1 MPYGEMQLIAYGS
14 QDLYLTGNPSITFF
28 KAAYKRYTNFATEHI
43 DKQFITSPSFQT
55 TSNTIAKCKI
65 DRNGDLIGDIY
76 LVYDLPNI
84 YSSPKTT
91 YDNNDISIDSTGDSE
106 YFRWIKNIG
115 ENIIYKTSLYIDG
128 LLIDEQYGTWMNIW
142 NELTLSSGK
151 RSSYDKITGNIST
164 LNNPVN
170 YNGSLNDDPIA
181 PSINAYRLYIPL
193 PFWFC
198 NNPGLA
204 IPLISLQYNELFI
217 HIEFNPL
224 NYLFT
229 IGGNDPLSPSG
240 IFDDNYIDNFIV
252 NTLDNENTK
261 SLKEKLLDTNSEY
274 NLFWKFITGGVDNI
288 GNLKWNMN
296 TYLDVNYI
304 YLDSDERKKFAQV
317 SQEYLITQLQTQR
330 FLLNNI
336 DNGLKGSNNILNL
349 NLNQPVKEII
359 WILRRN
365 DIDKRNQWNN
375 YTTSLYDYDFNTNM
389 LNYGSTFSSNI
400 IYPKH
405 PTNNNGYAPNYYKS
419 LYTFKYLTKPVFD
432 SSKDFNNYYQQ
443 NPSTSFNQIN
453 NIMYSAKLIFNGN
466 ERFSTKD
473 NNFFNYLQPYKHHTN
488 TPSPGVNVYSF
499 SLYPEDHQPSG
510 SCNMSRISNVQLDIA
525 IRWLVKIDSSSEDTL
540 LNEGYELLL
549 FGTNYNVLRIMGGMG
564 GLVFA
569 N

>member
-43 DKQFITSPSFQT
+43 DKQFQTSPSFQT

-84 YSSPKTT
+84 YSNERES
-91 YDNNDISIDSTGDSE
+91 
-106 YFRWIKNIG
+106 FRWIKNIG
-115 ENIIYKTSLYIDG
+115 ENLIYKASLYIDG
-128 LLIDEQYGTWMNIW
+128 LLVDEQYGIWMNIW
-142 NELTLSSGK
+142 NELILSPGK
-151 RSSYDKITGNIST
+151 RNSYDKIIGNIST
-164 LNNPVN
+164 LNNPADYYGN
-170 YNGSLNDDPIA
+170 ISDGSDN

-229 IGGNDPLSPSG
+229 VGGSDPLSPSG
-240 IFDDNYIDNFIV
+240 IFDIDYINNFIIG
-252 NTLDNENTK
+252 
-261 SLKEKLLDTNSEY
+261 KEDKKNASELRTELLNTNSDS
-274 NLFWKFITGGVDNI
+274 NLFWKFVTGGLDNI
-288 GNLKWNMN
+288 GNLKWSMN

-304 YLDSDERKKFAQV
+304 YLGSDERRKFAQV
-317 SQEYLITQLQTQR
+317 SQEYLITQLQTER

-359 WILRRN
+359 WILRKN
-365 DIDKRNQWNN
+365 DVDKRNQWNN
-375 YTTSLYDYDFNTNM
+375 YTTSLYDYDFNTNK
-389 LNYGSTFSSNI
+389 LSFASTFSSNNI
-400 IYPKH
+400 RTEAPIND
-405 PTNNNGYAPNYYKS
+405 NNYTPNYYKS
-419 LYTFKYLTKPVFD
+419 LYTSKYLTKPFFD
-432 SSKDFNNYYQQ
+432 SSKDLNNYYQK
-443 NPSTSFNQIN
+443 NPNTSFNQIN
-453 NIMYSAKLIFNGN
+453 NIMYSARLIFNGN

-525 IRWLVKIDSSSEDTL
+525 IRWLPKIDSSGDVIV
-540 LNEGYELLL
+540 NEGYELLL